1 MDVRLLSGMIGELML
16 ETDSLSLP
24 GIGTFT
30 AEEMPASF
38 SDKGYTVNPPYRRLS
53 FSSRQTQDNRLAV
66 LYAASNE
73 GLSQEDSSAIISD
86 FCVSLK
92 EELDATKSVDLPGLG
107 RLRATKEGQLFF
119 VPNPDLDISP
129 DACGLATVSLKTHS
143 LSVAELPEVAPE
155 IVRDVKPAETIPD
168 EAEMQ
173 DSGSNLAETIPEQE
187 MADQVGHDESAEGP
201 EAVAVSEV
209 APEDAQE
216 SAMATQMPDSEPV
229 SEPELEPSPEPAPAP
244 APAPEPE
251 PVPEPEPTPA
261 PAPEPEP
268 EPEPT
273 PEPEP
278 EPEPAPAPAPK
289 PKSGRWTS
297 RVLLVAAVLVLAA
310 SLLAVFVVVSRL
322 APEFTDKL
330 LYTPEQLEILNTPI
344 EDGTG
349 LPG

>member
-119 VPNPDLDISP
+119 VPTPDLDISP

-155 IVRDVKPAETIPD
+155 IVRDVKPAETIPE

-173 DSGSNLAETIPEQE
+173 DSGSNLAEMIPEQE
-187 MADQVGHDESAEGP
+187 MADQVGHDASAEGQ
-201 EAVAVSEV
+201 ETVAVSEV

-216 SAMATQMPDSEPV
+216 SAKAAQMPDSEPV
-229 SEPELEPSPEPAPAP
+229 SVPELEPGPEPAPA
-244 APAPEPE
+244 PE
-251 PVPEPEPTPA
+251 PVPEPEPTP
-261 PAPEPEP
+261 
-268 EPEPT
+268 
-273 PEPEP
+273 
-278 EPEPAPAPAPK
+278 EPEPAPKPAPAPK
-289 PKSGRWTS
+289 PKSGKWTS
-297 RVLLVAAVLVLAA
+297 RFLLVAAVLVLAA